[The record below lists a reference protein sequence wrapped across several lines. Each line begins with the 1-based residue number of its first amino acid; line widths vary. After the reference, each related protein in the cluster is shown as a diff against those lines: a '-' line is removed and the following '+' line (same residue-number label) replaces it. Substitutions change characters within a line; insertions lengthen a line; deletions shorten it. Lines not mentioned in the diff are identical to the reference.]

1 MPSLTPVFERVATS
15 QGYIYEADS
24 DLLEL
29 FVAALYCSTF
39 DGTQVNDAR
48 CYLFTSKGKT
58 IDNIPPTA
66 QQGVYCYSKIL
77 YYSLSK
83 HVKRS
88 VLQVRKWYNCLEA
101 TRVAL
106 EPTLVMDEDDFFSSL
121 KPHALCIPKWR
132 K

>member
-24 DLLEL
+24 DLLEQ

-48 CYLFTSKGKT
+48 RYLFTSKGKT
-58 IDNIPPTA
+58 IGNIPPTA
-66 QQGVYCYSKIL
+66 A
-77 YYSLSK
+77 SLNK

-106 EPTLVMDEDDFFSSL
+106 EPTLVMDEDDFF
-121 KPHALCIPKWR
+121 PV
-132 K
+132 